1 MKLATGRR
9 SGSSGCSTV
18 AHMVTRADMM
28 DGSETGI
35 QSCVFGMSMN

>member
-18 AHMVTRADMM
+18 AHLAMSAATM

-35 QSCVFGMSMN
+35 QRSVFGMSVN